1 MMIRNEQE
9 YESALDRLETLWG
22 KVGSNQLTEVESD
35 EFNELQSAV
44 EEYED
49 IECDEEVQA
58 ISQKKGDNKKDP
70 TIPVGSSCFVSAKLR
85 IADLDSQC
93 RSAGLCL

>member
-49 IECDEEVQA
+49 IECDEEV
-58 ISQKKGDNKKDP
+58 
-70 TIPVGSSCFVSAKLR
+70 
-85 IADLDSQC
+85 
-93 RSAGLCL
+93 